1 MSIVEMS
8 VSGGIMILVTALLRL
23 IAGDRLPR

>member
-8 VSGGIMILVTALLRL
+8 VSGGTMILVTALLRL
-23 IAGDRLPR
+23 IAGDRFPR